1 MVILILDHNV
11 NYFASIALEGTI
23 IGVDISADP
32 GVGQQNA
39 RIVTFELFDD
49 ARNIINQF
57 NGCIWQDRRLEI
69 REDYLPQF
77 DGVYHGSNHTEMT
90 FLGRT
95 EHTTMSSS
103 QNIGDAPTQI
113 APVYNSFDLENFD
126 LENFDL
132 RTSI

>member
-1 MVILILDHNV
+1 LILDHNV

-23 IGVDISADP
+23 IGVDVSTDL

-49 ARNIINQF
+49 ARNIIKQF

-69 REDYLPQF
+69 REDHLPQF
-77 DGVYHGSNHTEMT
+77 DGV
-90 FLGRT
+90 
-95 EHTTMSSS
+95 
-103 QNIGDAPTQI
+103 IGDAPTQI

-126 LENFDL
+126 TTGFEF
-132 RTSI
+132 R